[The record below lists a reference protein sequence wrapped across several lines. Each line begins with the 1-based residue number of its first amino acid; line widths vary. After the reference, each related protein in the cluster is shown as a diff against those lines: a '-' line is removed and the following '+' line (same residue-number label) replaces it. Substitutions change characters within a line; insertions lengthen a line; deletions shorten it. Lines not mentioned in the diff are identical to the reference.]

1 MYTYKTVKIYEFSP
15 LHPSRQRLLSIFS
28 ILNRQFN
35 LYALCLSFLQ
45 KISAFIFDA
54 SYGMVVFYF

>member
-1 MYTYKTVKIYEFSP
+1 MVKIYDFS
-15 LHPSRQRLLSIFS
+15 LLQPSRQRLLSFFS
-28 ILNRQFN
+28 ISNRQFN
-35 LYALCLSFLQ
+35 LYALRLSFLQ

>member
-1 MYTYKTVKIYEFSP
+1 MVKIYDFS
-15 LHPSRQRLLSIFS
+15 LLQPSRQRLLSFFS
-28 ILNRQFN
+28 ISNRQFN

-45 KISAFIFDA
+45 KISAFIFNA